1 MSVVWCDHIPCTC
14 LDRDGDP
21 GLGERSVN
29 ILGPCPPK
37 LEPGVHRTFL
47 KALPGMRSALI
58 FSAAAVASAVAPPR
72 IELDLSAMSNA
83 YKLASSIERSH
94 DLSYTQADGTTA
106 VMSRQDWL

>member
-1 MSVVWCDHIPCTC
+1 
-14 LDRDGDP
+14 
-21 GLGERSVN
+21 
-29 ILGPCPPK
+29 
-37 LEPGVHRTFL
+37 
-47 KALPGMRSALI
+47 MRSALI

-106 VMSRQDWL
+106 VMSRQDWTEKCIASVKFLY